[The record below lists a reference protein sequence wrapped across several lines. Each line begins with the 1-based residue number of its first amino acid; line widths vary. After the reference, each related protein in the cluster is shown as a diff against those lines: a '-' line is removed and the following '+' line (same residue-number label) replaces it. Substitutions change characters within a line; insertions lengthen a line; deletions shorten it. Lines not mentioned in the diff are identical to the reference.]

1 MAAKD
6 HLVDVTL
13 TPEGFSDWAHEV
25 SELADDALQP
35 GGTVTITDP
44 TNEQVLTVN
53 VVDDS
58 SPTGNWPD
66 RIRLLFDGAEVTW
79 FNEYGEYR
87 GTPAKNN
94 TVGWRLFVARTP
106 TSYSNRNNTVPVL
119 QVVSDRTDRTPLFEV
134 YGDGKVM
141 AAGEVTAPNVGV
153 PIRAVLDHDE
163 EPVNPQPG
171 DIYLVRPEPEA

>member
-1 MAAKD
+1 MSASEHLEGVTITPPAA
-6 HLVDVTL
+6 
-13 TPEGFSDWAHEV
+13 SDWAHEV
-25 SELADDALQP
+25 SELADDALQR

-58 SPTGNWPD
+58 SSTANWVD

-87 GTPAKNN
+87 GAPAKNN
-94 TVGWRLFVARTP
+94 TVGWRLFVALSP
-106 TSYSNRNNTVPVL
+106 AGYSNRNNTVPVL
-119 QVVSDRTDRTPLFEV
+119 QVASDRTNRTPLFEV

-141 AAGEVTAPNVGV
+141 AAGEVTAPNIGV

-163 EPVNPQPG
+163 QPDNPQPG
-171 DIYLVRPEPEA
+171 DIYLVRPEPEE

>member
-25 SELADDALQP
+25 SELADDALQR

-44 TNEQVLTVN
+44 TNERLLTVN

-66 RIRLLFDGAEVTW
+66 RIRLLFNGADVTW

-87 GTPAKNN
+87 AAPAKNN
-94 TVGWRLFVARTP
+94 TVGWRLFVALTP
-106 TSYSNRNNTVPVL
+106 TGYSNRNNTVPVL
-119 QVVSDRTDRTPLFEV
+119 PVASVQTTPTPVHEA
-134 YGDGKVM
+134 YG
-141 AAGEVTAPNVGV
+141 AGTQIA
-153 PIRAVLDHDE
+153 
-163 EPVNPQPG
+163 
-171 DIYLVRPEPEA
+171 